1 MASPSSRLLNLIT
14 NGNKLLSQLSILKNN
29 NIIINKNIISPST
42 STIKKTTTTTTTTAT
57 TTTLFSQSKFS
68 FYNNIQY
75 FGKSKIPINLN
86 NSTTTTTTTTT
97 STNTKPFFELPKLFE
112 KKYYSYIPPTWEEKD
127 KEKQLNSITS
137 TKEEEDNEESNK
149 MGNSC
154 IKDAIVWVNHL
165 YPIKV
170 SRLDFRSL
178 FFHIPIT
185 KKLNSLFPSDVKII
199 SIEKRIKEGGAYIH
213 FQYDSSNPEYK
224 SIEMLMS
231 KLKSIFAQEKKHF
244 HFASRPAKCKLVYG
258 RPFVEDIDYRF
269 PSTTLKITFKGSE
282 MSPDDLFRLM
292 RPYGHI
298 KDIHY
303 SSPLPSKDG
312 PRQAIVSF
320 KRMEGAIATR
330 NCLHNK
336 YFPEFNTSLYMDY
349 EQLMRI
355 NKLKEQFSKHPK
367 IMIPLLGILATLLT
381 LLLFNPLREYFI
393 NKKLSSPCYF
403 GEQQEEDDWQ
413 ERSEQKVLQTHFN
426 FPPNSIVMISA
437 PKGSGKSSLIDKV
450 LENRVNT
457 LLIDCNQEVNNNDEE
472 FIESFSKDI
481 GFFPSYSLYSSF
493 GSVVDAII
501 PTGKGAFHSTTNYQM
516 QTILK
521 LLDEVL
527 AKKAKQFPLDP
538 HQPFEYPL
546 IVIDGFFGMIQAM
559 ESKEKANIIMDSV
572 IQWAITSTQRG
583 HSHVVFLSSDSFA
596 GDIIKKYLDNRGG
609 GQIST
614 IQLGDVQPWMAINY
628 IKKRIGPNTP
638 ITQHDMELVVDNLGG
653 RYYDLNVLSQRM
665 IAGDNVERA
674 LSNMISKAVSEIR
687 AEGFGLS
694 KRNDESKMGGTKLK
708 WSRPQLWETIKKIAE
723 NDFVSYDDLLFN
735 VFLGDETS
743 LNNLISSNL
752 LRFQNVDN
760 ERKVTA
766 YSPLYC
772 SAFKQMVN
780 DLEFNVGMDILVQK
794 ARIEEELSKLSKV
807 EDELLKIKNLT
818 SKSWFEPLSIKK
830 RRILL
835 EDKLKD
841 HVAKIEHRENIL
853 KKHSLFQKFIREEQ
867 MTRMELI
874 KKQREQSKF
883 ERQQLQQQQ
892 QQQSI

>member
-1 MASPSSRLLNLIT
+1 MASPSSRLLKFII
-14 NGNKLLSQLSILKNN
+14 NGSKLHSTKNN
-29 NIIINKNIISPST
+29 NIISTITKLFST
-42 STIKKTTTTTTTTAT
+42 SKISNEISNIRN
-57 TTTLFSQSKFS
+57 F
-68 FYNNIQY
+68 NN
-75 FGKSKIPINLN
+75 KISTNLINSN
-86 NSTTTTTTTTT
+86 I
-97 STNTKPFFELPKLFE
+97 NTKPFFEIPKLFE

-127 KEKQLNSITS
+127 KEKQFNSITS
-137 TKEEEDNEESNK
+137 TREEGGDNEESNK
-149 MGNSC
+149 MGNGS

-185 KKLNSLFPSDVKII
+185 KKLNSLFPNDVKII

-224 SIEMLMS
+224 SIEMVMS

-303 SSPLPSKDG
+303 SSPIPSKDG
-312 PRQAIVSF
+312 PRQATITF

-403 GEQQEEDDWQ
+403 GEQEEDDWQ

-450 LENRVNT
+450 LENRINT

-481 GFFPSYSLYSSF
+481 GFSPSYSLYSSF
-493 GSVVDAII
+493 GSVIDAII

-527 AKKAKQFPLDP
+527 AKKAKHFPVDP
-538 HQPFEYPL
+538 HQPYEYPL

-583 HSHVVFLSSDSFA
+583 HAHVVFLSSDSFA

-614 IQLGDVQPWMAINY
+614 IQLGDVQPSMAINY

-638 ITQHDMELVVDNLGG
+638 ITQHDVELVVDNLGG

-665 IAGDNVERA
+665 IAGDSVERA

-694 KRNDESKMGGTKLK
+694 KRNDDSKIGGTKLK

-735 VFLGDETS
+735 VFLGDESS

-780 DLEFNVGMDILVQK
+780 DLEFNVGMDVLVQK

-853 KKHSLFQKFIREEQ
+853 KKHSLFQKFLREEQ
-867 MTRMELI
+867 MIQIELI

-883 ERQQLQQQQ
+883 ERQQQQQQQLLLQQQQLQQQQ
-892 QQQSI
+892 QGSI